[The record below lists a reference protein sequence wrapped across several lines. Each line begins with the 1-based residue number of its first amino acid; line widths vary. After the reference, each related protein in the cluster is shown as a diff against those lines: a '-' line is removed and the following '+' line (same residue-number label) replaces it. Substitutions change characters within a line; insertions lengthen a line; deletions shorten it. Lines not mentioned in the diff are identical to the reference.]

1 VTSVYVFGV
10 ILAVLLVAVLVAP
23 MLERGE
29 LVGAASSAADRLDL
43 ALDALRE
50 IEFEH
55 ETEKISD
62 EDYAALRQR
71 YAADAIAARDAGAG
85 SNADSLL
92 DGCAVCDATVAA
104 NARFCSRCGT
114 EVAG

>member
-1 VTSVYVFGV
+1 MTSVYVFGV

-23 MLERGE
+23 LLERGE
-29 LVGAASSAADRLDL
+29 LVGAGSSAADRLDL

-55 ETEKISD
+55 ETGKIGDDDSS
-62 EDYAALRQR
+62 ALRQR
-71 YAADAIAARDAGAG
+71 FAADAIAARDAGATTE
-85 SNADSLL
+85 ADSLPNA
-92 DGCAVCDATVAA
+92 CAVCDSTVPAE
-104 NARFCSRCGT
+104 ARFCSRCGT

>member
-1 VTSVYVFGV
+1 
-10 ILAVLLVAVLVAP
+10 LAVLLAAVLIAP
-23 MLERGE
+23 LLERGE
-29 LVGAASSAADRLDL
+29 AVGAGSSPADRLEV

-55 ETEKISD
+55 ETGKLGD
-62 EDYAALRQR
+62 DDYRSLRAR

-85 SNADSLL
+85 EPGIPQAGS
-92 DGCAVCDATVAA
+92 CAVCEASL
-104 NARFCSRCGT
+104 NPEARFCSHCGS

>member
-1 VTSVYVFGV
+1 MTSVYVFGV
-10 ILAVLLVAVLVAP
+10 ILVVLVAAVLISP
-23 MLERGE
+23 LFERGE
-29 LVGAASSAADRLDL
+29 LVGSRSSASDRLDG

-55 ETEKISD
+55 ETGKIGD
-62 EDYAALRQR
+62 DDYRTLRAR

-85 SNADSLL
+85 ESGSTAGRCSVCEADLKPES
-92 DGCAVCDATVAA
+92 
-104 NARFCSRCGT
+104 RFCSLCGT